1 MMHDGTEHACHRDES
16 WHDSISNN
24 RPPSDF
30 LPSFF
35 DSTHYTGNTMA
46 SSAVHTQLRADFR
59 LGRSS
64 VLSAG
69 CCNTDTL
76 NTPDD

>member
-35 DSTHYTGNTMA
+35 DSIHYTGNTMA
-46 SSAVHTQLRADFR
+46 SSAVHTRWNLEPTFAWDVHRYYPLDVVILTR
-59 LGRSS
+59 
-64 VLSAG
+64 
-69 CCNTDTL
+69 
-76 NTPDD
+76 